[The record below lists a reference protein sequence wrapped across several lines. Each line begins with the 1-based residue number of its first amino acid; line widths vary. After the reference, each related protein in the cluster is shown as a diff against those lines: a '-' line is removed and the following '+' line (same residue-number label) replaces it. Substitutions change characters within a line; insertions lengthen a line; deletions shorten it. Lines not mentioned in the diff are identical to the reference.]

1 MAFKRSC
8 FILIAMKYKTSVRI
22 PLTPL
27 HFFLSHKNSRYYP
40 QLFQTFRHFLC
51 NGGAFLVF
59 RPCSCNKDQVPI
71 AVESFVLKHR
81 LISGSDNPTG
91 AVAFDGISD
100 LLACSHSDT
109 ADTAAVFHRVDHD
122 GGSRKGFAP
131 VIKTQKILVLI

>member
-1 MAFKRSC
+1 
-8 FILIAMKYKTSVRI
+8 MKYKTSVRI

-100 LLACSHSDT
+100 LLACSHSH
-109 ADTAAVFHRVDHD
+109 AANAMTVFHSVNHNGRL
-122 GGSRKGFAP
+122 SKGLAP
-131 VIKTQKILVLI
+131 IIQAQKVLVLV

>member
-40 QLFQTFRHFLC
+40 QLFQTFRHFPFY
-51 NGGAFLVF
+51 GGTFPVF
-59 RPCSCNKDQVPI
+59 RLCSCNKNQIPA
-71 AVESFVLKHR
+71 AVKGFVLEHR

-100 LLACSHSDT
+100 LLACSHSH
-109 ADTAAVFHRVDHD
+109 AANAMTVFHSVNHNGRLC
-122 GGSRKGFAP
+122 KGLAP
-131 VIKTQKILVLI
+131 IIQAQKVLVLV